1 MSMNLKKME
10 KWLKMKLKEINE
22 IKSQEEARQIAIEFQ
37 EWSSNQDLS
46 YSELNDYSD
55 YFEILGNRFNLIDEF
70 KENGII

>member
-1 MSMNLKKME
+1 MELKPIE
-10 KWLKMKLKEINE
+10 EV
-22 IKSQEEARQIAIEFQ
+22 KSQEEARQIAIEFQ

>member
-1 MSMNLKKME
+1 
-10 KWLKMKLKEINE
+10 MKLKEINE

>member
-1 MSMNLKKME
+1 MNLKKME
-10 KWLKMKLKEINE
+10 KWLKMELKPIEE
-22 IKSQEEARQIAIEFQ
+22 VKSQEEARQIAIEFQ

>member
-1 MSMNLKKME
+1 MNLKKME